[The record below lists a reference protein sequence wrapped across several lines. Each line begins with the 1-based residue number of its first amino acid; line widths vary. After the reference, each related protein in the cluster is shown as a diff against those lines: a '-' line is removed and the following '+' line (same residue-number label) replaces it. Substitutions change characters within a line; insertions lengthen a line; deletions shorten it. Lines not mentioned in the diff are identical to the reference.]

1 MTKGHVTPRATR
13 NVASLSDITPGGTA
27 VVTLAGSPNV
37 GKSTLFNALTGSNV
51 TVGNWPGTTVDVSRG
66 MVTVK
71 ERRVMLVD
79 LPGAYSL
86 DPLSPEERLSTA
98 LLTGGDDGSMPD
110 AVVVHVDASHAARS
124 LYIVRELRERGMRL
138 LVAVTMA
145 DIARD
150 QGIEID
156 ADALAVAIGAPV
168 VVIDPRHRQGF
179 IELED
184 VMLAVIDAPPP
195 TPLPTTD
202 SDDPF
207 AIADERFAWIDSVVN
222 AGVSGA
228 DGTHRSVSDRIDAV
242 ALSPVLGPLLFLAAM
257 WLILQVTTR
266 VATPLQ
272 DALSAF
278 INGPVTDLAVRAL
291 TAVGLADT
299 WVDGLVVHGLVAGV
313 GMVLTFIPLMTIML
327 ALIAILE
334 DSGYLARA
342 AVVADRIMRTI
353 GLPGQAFLPLIVG
366 FGCNVPAVAA
376 TRVLPGWGHRV
387 ITALLVPFTSC
398 TPRMIIYV
406 FIATIFFP
414 GHAGTVVFVMYLVT
428 IVFVVLVGWLLR
440 KTVWR
445 SLGNDPLVIDL
456 PPYQLPTPRLAWSAT
471 WLRLQ
476 GFLRTVGGII
486 VFTVIG
492 VWFFQA
498 LPVTGGH
505 EFGRVPVQDS
515 AYAAVAKAATPVLE
529 PAGFGSWPTTGAL
542 IVGFLAKEAVI
553 SSWAQTYSLAAPDS
567 ADTPGNLGEAIM
579 ADFDRVS
586 GGHPV
591 PAAWAFLVFTLAYTS
606 CIATVAVQRREVGW
620 RWTAF
625 GFVLQ
630 LTVAWVVAVL
640 IFQIGSRL

>member
-1 MTKGHVTPRATR
+1 MTKGHVSPRATR
-13 NVASLSDITPGGTA
+13 NVASLSDITPSGVI
-27 VVTLAGSPNV
+27 VVTLAGAPNV
-37 GKSTLFNALTGSNV
+37 GKSTLFNALTGANV

-66 MVTVK
+66 MVSI
-71 ERRVMLVD
+71 EDRRIMLVD
-79 LPGAYSL
+79 LPGSYSL
-86 DPLSPEERLSTA
+86 DPLSPEERLSTT

-110 AVVVHVDASHAARS
+110 AVIAHVDASHAARS
-124 LYIVRELRERGMRL
+124 LYIVRELRECGMRL
-138 LVAVTMA
+138 LVAVTMV
-145 DIARD
+145 DIAAD
-150 QGIEID
+150 QGISVD
-156 ADALAVAIGAPV
+156 AEALTSAIGAPV

-179 IELED
+179 ANLEQVLLEVID
-184 VMLAVIDAPPP
+184 GPAPSQLPVSDNDDPLAV
-195 TPLPTTD
+195 
-202 SDDPF
+202 
-207 AIADERFAWIDSVVN
+207 ADERFAWIDDVVN
-222 AGVSGA
+222 AGISGA
-228 DGTHRSVSDRIDAV
+228 DGTNRSVSDRIDAV
-242 ALSPVLGPLLFLAAM
+242 ALSPVFGPLLFLAAM
-257 WLILQVTTR
+257 WLLLQVTTR
-266 VATPLQ
+266 VAAPLQ
-272 DALSAF
+272 DALSMF
-278 INGPVTDLAVRAL
+278 INGPVTEAAERLL
-291 TAVGLADT
+291 TAAGLADT
-299 WVDGLVVHGLVAGV
+299 WLDGLLVHGLVAGV

-327 ALIAILE
+327 ALIALLE

-366 FGCNVPAVAA
+366 FGCNVPAVTA

-414 GHAGTVVFVMYLVT
+414 GHAGTVVFLMYLVT
-428 IVFVVLVGWLLR
+428 IFFVVVVGWLLR
-440 KTVWR
+440 TTVWR

-456 PPYQLPTPRLAWSAT
+456 PPYQLPTPRLAWAAT

-486 VFTVIG
+486 LLTVVG
-492 VWFFQA
+492 VWFFQS
-498 LPVTGGH
+498 LPVAGDHAFGH
-505 EFGRVPVQDS
+505 VPVQDS
-515 AYAAVAKAATPVLE
+515 AYAAAAKAATPVLE

-553 SSWAQTYSLAAPDS
+553 SSWAQTYSLATPDS
-567 ADTPGNLGEAIM
+567 VETPGNLGAAIM

-606 CIATVAVQRREVGW
+606 CIATVAVQWREIGW

-625 GFVLQ
+625 GFVVQ
-630 LTVAWVVAVL
+630 FAIAWVVAVL
-640 IFQIGSRL
+640 VFQIGSRL